1 MKMNPEI
8 LQKNFLLTGLLLL
21 AVLLSGCDIF
31 QTRTPEPPDEGG
43 GAGFQQPDRPE
54 QVIDNL
60 QAAVADMNLA
70 NYMRNFVE
78 DGQTEENF
86 TFSPSSSALD
96 NNPDIWQNWSRENES
111 AYFSNL
117 VSATQNLN
125 GHSLTL
131 SEEERVTLP
140 DGGERITASYTITLI
155 HNRSETGTPTVGSG
169 NFLMDLV
176 QDDNGLWYIQSW
188 SDSAAGASFTW
199 SDFKAE
205 FLRE

>member
-1 MKMNPEI
+1 MTRIPEI
-8 LQKNFLLTGLLLL
+8 MIKHTMLVALLLFVI
-21 AVLLSGCDIF
+21 ALSGCNIF

-54 QVIDNL
+54 QVLENL

-78 DGQTEENF
+78 NGQTGENF
-86 TFSPSSSALD
+86 SFSPSSSALD
-96 NNPDIWQNWSRENES
+96 NNPDIWQNWSRENEA

-117 VSATQNLN
+117 VSATQNLS
-125 GHSLTL
+125 GHSLNL
-131 SEEERVTLP
+131 SDQERVTLP

-155 HNRSETGTPTVGSG
+155 HNRRESGTPTVGSG